1 MRKFKLGQVKEFI
14 KGHFIEM
21 KQWLGLMEFG
31 AGQ

>member
-1 MRKFKLGQVKEFI
+1 MRNCKQVKEFI
-14 KGHFIEM
+14 KGLFIEM